1 MSEEVFKQ
9 LGSKA
14 MVLIVFWGI
23 CLGLRLIIYSGTIPV
38 FLRDLPNFGGSPLQC
53 LDKTLIFTPE
63 F

>member
-38 FLRDLPNFGGSPLQC
+38 FLRDLPNFGGVSLTM
-53 LDKTLIFTPE
+53 LR
-63 F
+63 